1 MKRQRINLV
10 TQELRETGK
19 QLSVPRLIRTAGGL
33 LLLSLLVG
41 LPALTLWEVRL
52 LRSGT
57 EELVQRR
64 DSIAAQLNQ
73 LNMSLA
79 QSGESRPVQ
88 ISEQRREASEDQ
100 QQQGEGILSDRIL
113 WSELL
118 EEVSRLIPENAW
130 LTRLENFG
138 MEVRLSGLARSRQ
151 DVSRFLSALSRS
163 KLFWETKLL
172 FVQREGGK
180 KRQVSFAL
188 VTSPTSHA
196 VRKGG

>member
-1 MKRQRINLV
+1 MKKQRINLV

-57 EELVQRR
+57 EKLVQRR
-64 DSIAAQLNQ
+64 DSIATQLNR

-88 ISEQRREASEDQ
+88 NSEQRREASEDQ
-100 QQQGEGILSDRIL
+100 QQPGEGILADRIL

-118 EEVSRLIPENAW
+118 GEVSRLIPENAW
-130 LTRLENFG
+130 LTHLENSG

-151 DVSRFLSALSRS
+151 DVSRLLSALSRS
-163 KLFWETKLL
+163 KLFGETKLL
-172 FVQREGGK
+172 FVQREGGG

-188 VTSPTSHA
+188 VTSLTSHV